1 MAMLTHGGELI
12 IQYRADI
19 SFLKM
24 LCEHWMLVESALQ
37 ECTIYFVRIKFV
49 RIKFEDDSNLPA
61 VRALLFRA
69 PTSIQRIAF
78 ASSRSSSNAQPP
90 RRKRVFTAAVTF
102 NHGTEHANDPNSPK
116 ARQIQFVSK
125 CGFCAI
131 DRQPL
136 RGYIP

>member
-24 LCEHWMLVESALQ
+24 LREHWMLAESAFQ
-37 ECTIYFVRIKFV
+37 DCTIYFV

-78 ASSRSSSNAQPP
+78 ASSRSSSNVQPP

-125 CGFCAI
+125 CGGCGFCAI
-131 DRQPL
+131 DRQPP
-136 RGYIP
+136 RGCIP